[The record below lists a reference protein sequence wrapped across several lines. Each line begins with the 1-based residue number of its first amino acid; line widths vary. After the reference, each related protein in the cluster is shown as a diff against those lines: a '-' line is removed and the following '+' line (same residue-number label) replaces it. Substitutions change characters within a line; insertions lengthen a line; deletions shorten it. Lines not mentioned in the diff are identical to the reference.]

1 VNEPTRLL
9 DDPNAP
15 EEAASLLRSL
25 SRPVAPSIAKQ
36 AALAQQLVS
45 LTSPAGAAAVGK
57 AGTAL
62 WVKAVLVGG
71 VLSLGVWG
79 ALRLHG
85 HTESPAQPA
94 PAASAAPLAP
104 AAPVALAPEAAHAP
118 ALAPLAPATP
128 AEVVNPPLGS
138 AHAKGPVRD
147 NLAEEEALLEQAR
160 RAATASPSQ
169 ALVLLQQY
177 QRRFPGGQLTAER
190 MFLSVDVL
198 TRLGNTSAARKQADA
213 LIRAFP
219 TSVYAA
225 QVKGQSS
232 NPGK

>member
-1 VNEPTRLL
+1 MTEPTRLL
-9 DDPNAP
+9 NDPNAP

-25 SRPVAPSIAKQ
+25 SAPVAPSIAKQ
-36 AALAQQLVS
+36 AALGQQLAS
-45 LTSPAGAAAVGK
+45 LTRPTAAAAVGK
-57 AGTAL
+57 VGTAL
-62 WVKAVLVGG
+62 WLKAALVGG

-79 ALRLHG
+79 ALRLREHS
-85 HTESPAQPA
+85 ESPAQLA
-94 PAASAAPLAP
+94 PVTSAAPLVSP
-104 AAPVALAPEAAHAP
+104 SPVVAAPEAAGTPAP
-118 ALAPLAPATP
+118 APLTP
-128 AEVVNPPLGS
+128 VTAAEVLSPPLNSG
-138 AHAKGPVRD
+138 HAKGPARD
-147 NLAEEEALLEQAR
+147 TLADEEALLEQAR
-160 RAATASPSQ
+160 RAAASSPAQ
-169 ALVLLQQY
+169 ALGLLQQY

-198 TRLGNTSAARKQADA
+198 TRLGNTGAARKQADA

>member
-36 AALAQQLVS
+36 AELAQQLVS

-85 HTESPAQPA
+85 HSEGAA
-94 PAASAAPLAP
+94 PTAPVASAAPLAP
-104 AAPVALAPEAAHAP
+104 AAPVAVAPEATPPP
-118 ALAPLAPATP
+118 ALAPVAP

-138 AHAKGPVRD
+138 AHVKGPARD
-147 NLAEEEALLEQAR
+147 SLADEEALLEQAR
-160 RAATASPSQ
+160 RAATSSPSQ
-169 ALVLLQQY
+169 ALGLLQQY
-177 QRRFPGGQLTAER
+177 QRRFPAGQLTAER

-198 TRLGNTSAARKQADA
+198 TRLGNTSAARKQVDA

-219 TSVYAA
+219 TSVYAS

>member
-9 DDPNAP
+9 DDPSAP
-15 EEAASLLRSL
+15 EEAVSLLRSL
-25 SRPVAPSIAKQ
+25 SAPVAPSGAKQ

-45 LTSPAGAAAVGK
+45 LTSPMGAVVAGK

-62 WVKAVLVGG
+62 WVKAALVGG

-79 ALRLHG
+79 AHRLHG
-85 HTESPAQPA
+85 HSESPTRTTPV
-94 PAASAAPLAP
+94 ASTAPLAP
-104 AAPVALAPEAAHAP
+104 ASPVLAAHEVIGAP
-118 ALAPLAPATP
+118 ALAPAAP
-128 AEVVNPPLGS
+128 AEVVNPQLSS
-138 AHAKGPVRD
+138 AHVKGPARD
-147 NLAEEEALLEQAR
+147 SLADEEALLEQAR
-160 RAATASPSQ
+160 RAATSSPSQ
-169 ALVLLQQY
+169 ALGLLQQY
-177 QRRFPGGQLTAER
+177 QRRFPRGQLTAER

-198 TRLGNTSAARKQADA
+198 TRLGNTGAARKQADA